1 VTNGKPARMAG
12 QGLMTAGAIVTVV
25 GLGIVIMKTLQL
37 PGYWTPVI
45 VGVGLFIAGFMV
57 WAMSKG
63 GKGGA

>member
-1 VTNGKPARMAG
+1 
-12 QGLMTAGAIVTVV
+12 
-25 GLGIVIMKTLQL
+25 
-37 PGYWTPVI
+37 VI